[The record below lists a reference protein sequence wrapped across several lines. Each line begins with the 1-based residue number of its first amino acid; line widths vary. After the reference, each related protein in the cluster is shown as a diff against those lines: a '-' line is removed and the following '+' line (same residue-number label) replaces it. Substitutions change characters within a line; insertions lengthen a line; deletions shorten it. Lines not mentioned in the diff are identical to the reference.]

1 MSLAA
6 YQRVAQIAEHPRRT
20 EQRLF
25 AEISGALSAAW
36 EGGRRGIALMPELHR
51 NRELWSAL
59 SADCASPGNG
69 LPDAL
74 RASIISLA
82 LWVDRY
88 TSDVVAGRE
97 TPEALL
103 EVNRAML
110 EGLGAT

>member
-6 YQRVAQIAEHPRRT
+6 YQRVQQLAEAPRRT
-20 EQRLF
+20 EQRLI
-25 AEISGALSAAW
+25 AEITNALVQAWNGGKRGA
-36 EGGRRGIALMPELHR
+36 ALMPELHR
-51 NRELWSAL
+51 NRELWSTL
-59 SADCASPGNG
+59 STVCGAPGNA

-97 TPEALL
+97 PLEPLL
-103 EVNRAML
+103 DVNRAVL
-110 EGLGAT
+110 EGLAGG